1 MKAFKTKEF
10 KISNCILLNHEK
22 SYRKIL
28 KKLKNKGKK
37 VKDSVL
43 YLLEFHNGAS
53 LCLKSISSLLC
64 ISIVKCEN
72 KCVFET
78 HVHDLSFYILD
89 YTFVLP

>member
-1 MKAFKTKEF
+1 MKKV
-10 KISNCILLNHEK
+10 IEK
-22 SYRKIL
+22 NL

-53 LCLKSISSLLC
+53 LSLKNISSLLC
-64 ISIVKCEN
+64 ISIVKCKN